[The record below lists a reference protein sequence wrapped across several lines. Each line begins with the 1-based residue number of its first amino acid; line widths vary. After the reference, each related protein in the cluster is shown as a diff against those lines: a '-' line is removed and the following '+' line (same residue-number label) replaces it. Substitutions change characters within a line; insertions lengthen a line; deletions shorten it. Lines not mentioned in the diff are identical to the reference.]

1 MVVCLIG
8 VLGMTGWELR
18 KMEGEIVGIKT
29 KNLRKVK
36 KSKQTADKV

>member
-18 KMEGEIVGIKT
+18 KMEGEIVGK
-29 KNLRKVK
+29 KRMKHRKGK